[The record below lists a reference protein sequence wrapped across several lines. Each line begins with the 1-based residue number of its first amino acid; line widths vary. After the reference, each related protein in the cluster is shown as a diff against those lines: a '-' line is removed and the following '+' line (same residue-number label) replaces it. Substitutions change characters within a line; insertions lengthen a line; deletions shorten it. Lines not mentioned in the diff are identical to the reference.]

1 MRTDLRNLLLIIC
14 AISLFA
20 LGGCSEDITGPVEST
35 FGGDVQAKKTSV
47 VQGDGFT
54 TYEGVIGGENLYAI
68 VVPEDWNGELVI
80 YAHGFVDGGEPLVLP
95 EKDNAPEIRDRI
107 VGMGFAWAYCSYREN
122 GLAIKDGAWATRQL
136 QYLFVSSVKAKPSYT
151 WLMGNSLGGLIG
163 VELTETHARDYD
175 GIVTLN
181 GMVGGT
187 KAELDYIAHV
197 RVIFDLFYPGVLPG
211 TVIDVPEDFDLYA
224 EVMLPIIGAVT
235 ADPTGLGVISRIK
248 QTPLPGRN
256 GEELVE
262 SLVTALA
269 FNFRGFHDALERT
282 NGACPIDNFDTVYE
296 AAGPGLLPPD
306 VPAMIN
312 AYVQRYDRSIPT
324 DELFDRYYEP
334 SGKLTIPMIAV
345 HNRFDP
351 VVPLFHEDLYAAKVA
366 AAGYSH
372 NLEMRVIE
380 RYAHTDFPAS
390 EAADEAAQ
398 ALMDLRVKVGAGGVM
413 AFSD

>member
-35 FGGDVQAKKTSV
+35 FDGDAQAKQAIV
-47 VQGDGFT
+47 VEGDGVT
-54 TYEGVIGGENLYAI
+54 TYEGVIGGANLYAI
-68 VVPEDWNGELVI
+68 VVPDDWNGELVI
-80 YAHGFVDGGEPLVLP
+80 YAHGFVDAGEPLVLP
-95 EKDNAPEIRDRI
+95 EKDNAPEIRDQI

-122 GLAIKDGAWATRQL
+122 GLAIKDGAWATRKL
-136 QYLFVSSVKAKPSYT
+136 QNLFVSLVKAKPSYT

-163 VELTETHARDYD
+163 VELTETHARKFD

-211 TVIDVPEDFDLYA
+211 TVIDVPEDFDFNDD
-224 EVMLPIIGAVT
+224 VIMNIIGAVT
-235 ADPTGLGVISRIK
+235 ANQTGLGVISQLK
-248 QTPLPGRN
+248 QTPLPYSN
-256 GEELVE
+256 ANELME
-262 SLVTALA
+262 SLLTALA
-269 FNFRGFHDALERT
+269 FNFRGFHDVLERT

-296 AAGPGLLPPD
+296 AASPGPLTPEML
-306 VPAMIN
+306 AMIN
-312 AYVQRYDRSIPT
+312 AAVQRYDRSIPT

-334 SGKLTIPMIAV
+334 SGELTIPMIAV

-351 VVPLFHEDLYAAKVA
+351 VVPLFNEDLYAAKVA

-372 NLEMRVIE
+372 NLEQRVME
-380 RYAHTDFPAS
+380 RYAHTAFPAE
-390 EAADEAAQ
+390 EAANEAAQ
-398 ALMDLRVKVGAGGVM
+398 ALMDLRTKVGA
-413 AFSD
+413 D

>member
-1 MRTDLRNLLLIIC
+1 MRTDLRNLLPIIFT
-14 AISLFA
+14 ISLFA
-20 LGGCSEDITGPVEST
+20 LGGCSEDITGPAETT
-35 FGGDVQAKKTSV
+35 FGGDVQTKQISV
-47 VQGDGFT
+47 VQDDGVT

-68 VVPEDWNGELVI
+68 VVPDDWNGELVI
-80 YAHGFVDGGEPLVLP
+80 YAHGFVDAGEPLVLP

-122 GLAIKDGAWATRQL
+122 GLAVKDGAWATRQL

-163 VELTETHARDYD
+163 IELTETHARDYD

-187 KAELDYIAHV
+187 KAELDYLAHV
-197 RVIFDLFYPGVLPG
+197 RVLFDLFYPGVLDG
-211 TVIDVPEDFDLYA
+211 TVIDVPEEFDIYA
-224 EVMLPIIGAVT
+224 DVIMPVIAAVT
-235 ADPTGLGVISRIK
+235 ADQTGLGIISRIK
-248 QTPLPGRN
+248 QTPLPGRD
-256 GEELVE
+256 GQELVT

-282 NGACPIDNFDTVYE
+282 NGACPVDNFDTVYE

-306 VPAMIN
+306 VLAMIN

-334 SGKLTIPMIAV
+334 SGELTIPMIAV
-345 HNRFDP
+345 HNQHDP
-351 VVPLFHEDLYAAKVA
+351 VVPLFHEGLYAAKVA

-372 NLEMRVIE
+372 NLELRVMD
-380 RYAHTDFPAS
+380 RYAHTDFPAN
-390 EAADEAAQ
+390 EAADEAAE
-398 ALMDLRVKVGAGGVM
+398 ALTDLRTKVIAGGAM
-413 AFSD
+413 AISN